1 MFRGQVSLKPLRT
14 QIWLC
19 RNTPNRYAGNPFK
32 TALYAFLNPG
42 GTLPMRKIIRE
53 MFGEMSLWGKF
64 WLTIGLGTLAAAAA
78 MSWDFGSSVSIK
90 HALFLALLSVV
101 TAFAPEAAYRQ
112 WKLGAKGVAIA
123 IAIVCAPLFIIEFY
137 THAGFTAGLRGHNIV
152 DAKVANVKYA
162 GAQEA
167 VSEDKTNLE
176 MWRKRLAALETEHAW
191 TASVTAEALRAQL
204 ANANLAID
212 LESKRGGCKSKCLAR
227 TKERDDIATKIALAE
242 EKADLTG
249 KIEATKRV
257 LAQTREKAATTEY
270 KHSSVDHQNQFLA
283 KAVALISAGSLEP
296 SELTSEAAQQS
307 VNLAMAIAGTGLPA
321 FALFIAGLY
330 RREEDE
336 PHRTNGRPG
345 ALEPAPTQMTRT
357 RTRIRDAY
365 ERYCRTYGVAPV
377 AA

>member
-1 MFRGQVSLKPLRT
+1 
-14 QIWLC
+14 
-19 RNTPNRYAGNPFK
+19 
-32 TALYAFLNPG
+32 
-42 GTLPMRKIIRE
+42 MRKIIRE
-53 MFGEMSLWGKF
+53 MFGELSLWGKF

-78 MSWDFGSSVSIK
+78 MSWDFGSSVSFK
-90 HALFLALLSVV
+90 HALFLALLSIV

-112 WKLGAKGVAIA
+112 WKLGAKGPAIA
-123 IAIVCAPLFIIEFY
+123 IAIICAPMFIIEFY
-137 THAGFTAGLRGHNIV
+137 SHAGFTAGLRGHNIT

-176 MWRKRLAALETEHAW
+176 MWRKRLTALETEHAW
-191 TASVTAEALRAQL
+191 AASVTAEALRAQL

-242 EKADLTG
+242 EKADLTK
-249 KIEATKRV
+249 KIEATKAV
-257 LAQTREKAATTEY
+257 LAKARDKADVTEY

-330 RREEDE
+330 RREEDIM
-336 PHRTNGRPG
+336 PRTNGRPG
-345 ALEPAPTQMTRT
+345 ASEPAPTQTRP
-357 RTRIRDAY
+357 
-365 ERYCRTYGVAPV
+365 APSMAMEAFFANMNRHV
-377 AA
+377 RKLGAPEFKAA